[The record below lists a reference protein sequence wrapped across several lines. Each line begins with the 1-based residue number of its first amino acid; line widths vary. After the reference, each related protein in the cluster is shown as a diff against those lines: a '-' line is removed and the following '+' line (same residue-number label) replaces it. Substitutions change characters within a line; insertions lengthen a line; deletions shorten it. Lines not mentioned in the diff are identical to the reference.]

1 MWAEHIIYK
10 QDNMCKLLH
19 NLAKIHRKVML
30 DILLHFMYLINDN
43 CIHMHIHMNSYLYS
57 YSILT
62 KFFAERLQKFTIHTN
77 FN

>member
-1 MWAEHIIYK
+1 
-10 QDNMCKLLH
+10 
-19 NLAKIHRKVML
+19 ML

-43 CIHMHIHMNSYLYS
+43 CIHMHIHMNTYLYL

-62 KFFAERLQKFTIHTN
+62 KFFAKRLQKFTIHTN